1 MLGKHPRF
9 RKPSLVK
16 RWHFTCRKVGDRAD
30 CGKEKRYNHSRK
42 TRVVIDFLQ
51 QAYKA
56 KGRHCGHEMFSFFLL
71 RWFGILTGAPVFEHF
86 VEGARQFVSALLI
99 A

>member
-1 MLGKHPRF
+1 MRQ
-9 RKPSLVK
+9 
-16 RWHFTCRKVGDRAD
+16 
-30 CGKEKRYNHSRK
+30 RK
-42 TRVVIDFLQ
+42 TIQPFAQNPRRYCFLQ